1 MLWQHSRRSL
11 VRRTLK
17 FHRAARTASL
27 EELFQGQERTYR
39 RPRTKGRGDKERG
52 PERK

>member
-1 MLWQHSRRSL
+1 MLWQHCRR

-17 FHRAARTASL
+17 FHRTVGRSASL

-39 RPRTKGRGDKERG
+39 RPRTKVRGEKERG